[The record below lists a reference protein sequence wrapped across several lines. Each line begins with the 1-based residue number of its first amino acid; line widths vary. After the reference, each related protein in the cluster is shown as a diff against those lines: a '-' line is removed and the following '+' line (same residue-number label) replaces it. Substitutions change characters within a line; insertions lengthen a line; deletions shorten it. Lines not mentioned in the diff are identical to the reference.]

1 MSSPDELVKLSLW
14 SSSSQSHYFSTSLAA
29 LLYHL
34 GPTPTDSVIY
44 IYINFPATVK
54 NNFLLFRLTAI
65 LMMKAMNKEIKD
77 VENVNKKTLII
88 LIFTFINFIF
98 AYGIIM
104 NV

>member
-1 MSSPDELVKLSLW
+1 MISNEDVLSKLFLLLVPLLVLMNL
-14 SSSSQSHYFSTSLAA
+14 SSSASGLVPVNHITSLQVW
-29 LLYHL
+29 LLCCIIL
-34 GPTPTDSVIY
+34 V
-44 IYINFPATVK
+44 
-54 NNFLLFRLTAI
+54 LLPLIQFTAI

-88 LIFTFINFIF
+88 LIFTFVNFVF

>member
-1 MSSPDELVKLSLW
+1 
-14 SSSSQSHYFSTSLAA
+14 
-29 LLYHL
+29 
-34 GPTPTDSVIY
+34 
-44 IYINFPATVK
+44 
-54 NNFLLFRLTAI
+54 
-65 LMMKAMNKEIKD
+65 MMKAMNKEIKD